1 MNYKIHN
8 WQDISN
14 DFSESILLGN
24 GASIGIDSSFN
35 YSSLKDHACSN
46 GLLNQSVN
54 SLFDYFETSNFEL
67 ILRLVWQATK
77 VNEALA
83 LTDNATTTAYDH
95 IRTCLIKAVQ
105 EIHPP
110 HNSIEDQIPAIT
122 NFLSPFKTILSLN
135 YDLTLYWV
143 MMYAN
148 EQVRKLSR
156 GTEFKDCMI
165 KGRFRS
171 DWQTLRGPLRG
182 TKAALVFYPHGS
194 LVLARHIA
202 QQEVK
207 LALTEVKLNA
217 STPNDLLDYIK
228 KSWLSGDYVPLFV
241 SEGTSAQKVK
251 AIENSHYLS
260 IVYREVIPLIGKNLT
275 IFGWGFGESD
285 IHILKKLK
293 ESSVERIAVSVYQND
308 QSYCIRAAQ
317 MIRSHIGKDIKIT
330 FFDSESNGCWNKPI
344 GSSIHKPSTT

>member
-1 MNYKIHN
+1 MTHKIHN

-24 GASIGIDSSFN
+24 GASISIDSRFH
-35 YSSLKDHACSN
+35 YSSLKDHACDN
-46 GLLNQSVN
+46 GLLNQSVE
-54 SLFDYFETSNFEL
+54 SLFNYFETNDFEL

-83 LTDNATTTAYDH
+83 LTDNATKTAYDH
-95 IRTCLIKAVQ
+95 IRKCLINAVQ

-110 HNSIEDQIPAIT
+110 HISVQDQIPVIT
-122 NFLSPFKTILSLN
+122 EFLSSFETVLSLN

-148 EQVRKLSR
+148 KQVKQLRR

-171 DWQTLRGPLRG
+171 DWQRLRDPLKG

-194 LVLARHIA
+194 LVLARHIVK
-202 QQEVK
+202 QEVK
-207 LALTEVKLNA
+207 LALTEVKLVA
-217 STPNDLLDYIK
+217 STPNDLLDHIK
-228 KSWLSGDYVPLFV
+228 KSWLSDDYVPLFV
-241 SEGTSAQKVK
+241 SEGTSEQKVK

-293 ESSVERIAVSVYQND
+293 ESSVERIAVSVYRND
-308 QSYCIRAAQ
+308 QSYCIDAAR
-317 MIRSHIGKDIKIT
+317 MIRSHIGRNIEIT
-330 FFDSESNGCWNKPI
+330 FFDSESDGCWNKPV